1 VGLLQT
7 FFNRRFQP
15 FHQQG
20 ITMLMYPGPICPNRP
35 FFVEL
40 GDMEISTWVRGALAQ
55 GVI

>member
-1 VGLLQT
+1 VGLLRT

-40 GDMEISTWVRGALAQ
+40 GDMEISTWV
-55 GVI
+55 